1 MKKRIFISLC
11 MAVLACATVYAQT
24 AVLVRNNQPV
34 GAFSGVNSLIYAVNT
49 AEASG
54 DVIILGSG
62 TFNVP
67 SEINKAVSIYGQGF
81 EDASTRTYLNNKL
94 QYRSTGEGSLDD
106 IHLEGLYISNHLNLL
121 NDGNHSP
128 MSNLTI
134 EKCFITGMFFY
145 MDNDDTTIRNCVIQG
160 DLKSY
165 PNAYKATNML
175 IENCWKDG
183 GSFNYF
189 TTDSEITIKNSI
201 FYCRSVSGFDNSS
214 AYIQANY
221 ENSVIA
227 SCSLATNSTATNC
240 VLIGVSSAN
249 ATTTGCHNVPSVTEA
264 FENVT
269 TLVYSAG
276 TVPTLKSDYTGIG
289 ITAGDYAW
297 NTTPSRPTVNFET
310 TLVKDTDGFYK
321 IGTAA
326 DWVEFKRVVE
336 KFEPMAN
343 AKMTADIDL
352 GDAQAMIGNGH
363 WNNETYRRAFG
374 GIFDGQ
380 GHTLTIHFVT
390 ADIVQL
396 EYTDAG
402 ISVPNWPGCAPF
414 GYVSG
419 GTIRNLNTAGTIT
432 ATHEG
437 TAGIVGWTNG
447 ATLIENC
454 HSSVDITYT
463 NNTYGA
469 AGITYNTHGDYHD
482 LTIRDCIY
490 DGTITTTNQRSNAG
504 FVVYRGVGTVNI
516 YNSLL
521 ITNPSGMG
529 TYDCATFVRNKNGI
543 ISNSFYQA
551 IIGADQGVQ
560 ATANEL
566 ANGRTAFYLQAGR
579 EDLVWGQEIGVD
591 PYPVLTSDASK
602 RVYRSADGYTNDPS
616 KAIAD
621 QALVPLTYTIDSNG
635 ELTITGFDQGFT
647 PTADYD
653 LVIPADIDGKTVV
666 SIAASAFKDRT
677 TIKTVDFPSTLK
689 KIGQE
694 AFRNCSGLTTVTIPA
709 NVTSM
714 DANVFWNSGVT
725 TATVACPTLGQGAFY
740 QCSKLETVTIEEG
753 VKVLGINDG
762 GAFHGCSKLATVT
775 IPSTVTTMARNVFR
789 DCTSLTTV
797 NFAEGIQL
805 ETIPE
810 YAFYNTAL
818 TRVDIPASV
827 KTIGTEAFRYC
838 KMMEEVNI
846 PSNTQLTTINTS
858 AFADCVLLPTFAMPN
873 TLTSLGNT
881 VFYNCQKMENI
892 TFSTQLTTIPD
903 GTFQKCSKLNNVTI
917 PKTITQLGS
926 SAFRECS
933 SLSSIVI
940 PNTIIAMGTSVF
952 QDCTGLTSAAFEEG
966 FTMNYIP
973 NNTFYNTRFSSFTIP
988 ASVQTINSQAFMNNT
1003 ALASIEFPATVTKL
1017 AGEAFRNCS
1026 GLTEVTIPATITT
1039 MEANV
1044 FWNSGV
1050 KTATVACSTLGQGAF
1065 YQCAQLETVTI
1076 EEGVEVLG
1084 INDGG
1089 AFHGCSKLAT
1099 VNIPSTVTTLARNVF
1114 RDCTS
1119 LTIVN
1124 FAEGNQLETIP
1135 DYAFYN
1141 SGITSINMP
1150 STVTT
1155 IGSYAF
1161 QDCKKLESA
1170 PLPQGLKTIGTR
1182 AFLYCEKLN
1191 NVVLPGTLNSV
1202 QDWAF
1207 AYCTSLEN
1215 LTIEEGIPS
1224 INRDVFQYSGMK
1236 NVVLPSTIEAI
1247 GMNLFYQCNS
1257 LETLDLSK
1265 CMNVWELY
1273 NYTSLRGSN
1282 TIFYGVPS
1290 TTKIIL
1296 PPYTTATL
1304 GTNDEIATI
1313 TFDLQQDSEGFYL
1326 INNTSDWD
1334 KFVVYSRQNPTING
1348 RITADLDLTTHP
1360 GKLGVGNGESNYI
1373 TYQGTLDGQGHTLTI
1388 NYKTGKEF
1396 TGALIAYAENATV
1409 KNLHVK
1415 GSVDAYYKVVG
1426 GIVGIVKPS
1435 STLTMQDCESCVNFT
1450 VTPNTTN
1457 MHVAG
1462 FIGHGKTGNITLT
1475 DCLFTGSIT
1484 GNTSFRY
1491 AAAFLGW
1498 MESAGRITYNYCLN
1512 NGTFTNTDK
1521 TFTYALGATNSSG
1534 QSTSA
1539 VCYFKDGNIG
1549 NNETKAIAVIPEQ
1562 LASGMVTYRLQGG
1575 RTDQHWGQLL
1585 GRDPYPLL
1593 TNEEGTLV
1601 YRGQTYTNEY
1611 VEYAGLQKDE
1621 DDYYLIGGTA
1631 DWEEFCLVV
1640 EEFPLSNARMTA
1652 DVEVVDNSTVG
1663 SATNDDGRYNGTFDG
1678 QGYTLT
1684 VNYPFTPNSYSS
1696 PFANIEGAT
1705 IKNLHVDGTINSA
1718 WCHGGGLVANSWGT
1732 NTIENVWVS
1741 VDIKSSV
1748 SGWDECGAFVGCM
1761 KNGTL
1766 NITNCLFTGSITASS
1781 NYNGGF
1787 IGYRDGGTSILT
1799 NCLSTG
1805 TFNYTGGGND
1815 FTRGTTVTNCYYSG
1829 TFNGSANNITQV
1841 TDEQLASGQI
1851 TYKLQGKQDNLVWA
1865 QTLGMDEQPMLAL
1878 FATDGLRVYRA
1889 SIDSYTNDPNE
1900 TILPVDADG
1909 YYQIASLDDWKT
1921 VSMLVA
1927 EGEEEAKVKMIADID
1942 LGNDQTKIGNPNA
1955 AETTNYFKGIFD
1967 GQGHTLIINYVQN
1980 GPQGYNTAPFP
1991 NISCATIKNVHF
2003 DGTITN
2009 DCNTQPSIVGNCRF
2023 GTSYLEN
2030 IWSSVTTTSNSNNEW
2045 TEAAAF
2051 VSCVDGYKQ
2060 GHLVMSDC
2068 LFTGAIQGT
2077 PTYAGVFIGWVNS
2090 GGSASIS
2097 NCLSTGSFQTG
2108 GHPDIRG
2115 NYTNCYVLQF
2125 TGSIPSNMQCNTTTL
2140 SDGTITTALQAGRTE
2155 EIWVQDDSTGQPFL
2169 ALFQKNKGITT
2180 GMKILTDVDND
2191 TWFTL
2196 EGMKLDT
2203 KPKQPGVYIKNGRRI
2218 IIK

>member
-11 MAVLACATVYAQT
+11 MAVLASATVYAQT

-34 GAFSGVNSLIYAVNT
+34 GAFSGVNSLINAVNA

-54 DVIILGSG
+54 DLIILGSG

-121 NDGNHSP
+121 NDGNRSP
-128 MSNLTI
+128 MNNLTI
-134 EKCFITGMFFY
+134 EKCFITGMFLY
-145 MDNDDTTIRNCVIQG
+145 MDNNGTTIRNCVMQG

-165 PNAYKATNML
+165 PGDYKATNML

-183 GSFNYF
+183 GSFNHF
-189 TTDSEITIKNSI
+189 IADSKITIKNSI
-201 FYCRSVSGFDNSS
+201 FYCRSISGFDNSS
-214 AYIQANY
+214 AFIQANY

-249 ATTTGCHNVPSVTEA
+249 ATTTDCQTASSVTEA

-276 TVPTLKSDYTGIG
+276 TVPVLKSDYAGIG

-321 IGTAA
+321 IGTTA
-326 DWVEFKRVVE
+326 DWIELKRVVE
-336 KFEPMAN
+336 NIEPMAN

-380 GHTLTIHFVT
+380 GHTLTINFVT
-390 ADIVQL
+390 EEIVKR
-396 EYTDAG
+396 EYTDPG
-402 ISVPNWPGCAPF
+402 IPAPSWPGCAPF
-414 GYVSG
+414 GYVCG

-432 ATHEG
+432 STHEG
-437 TAGIVGWTNG
+437 VAGIVGWTNG

-454 HSSVDITYT
+454 HSSVNITFT
-463 NNTYGA
+463 NNAYGA
-469 AGITYNTHGDYHD
+469 AGISYNTLSDNHA

-490 DGTITTTNQRSNAG
+490 DGTITNINKRSNAG
-504 FVVYRGVGTVNI
+504 FVVMRGSGTVSI

-521 ITNPSGMG
+521 NTDPSEMG
-529 TYDCATFVRNKNGI
+529 TYDCATFVRNQNGI
-543 ISNSFYQA
+543 ISNSYYKT
-551 IIGADQGVQ
+551 IIGADQGMQ

-653 LVIPADIDGKTVV
+653 LVIPADIDEKTVV

-725 TATVACPTLGQGAFY
+725 TATIACPTLGQGAFY

-858 AFADCVLLPTFAMPN
+858 AFADCVLLPTFTMPN

-881 VFYNCQKMENI
+881 VFYNCQKMESI
-892 TFSTQLTTIPD
+892 TFSTQLTTIPE
-903 GTFQKCSKLNNVTI
+903 GTFQKCSHLNNVTI
-917 PKTITQLGS
+917 PKTITQIGS
-926 SAFRECS
+926 SAFRECT

-940 PNTIIAMGTSVF
+940 PNTITAMGTSVF
-952 QDCTGLTSAAFEEG
+952 QDCTGLTSATFEEG

-1017 AGEAFRNCS
+1017 ASEAFRNCS

-1076 EEGVEVLG
+1076 EEGVQVLG

-1119 LTIVN
+1119 LTTVN
-1124 FAEGNQLETIP
+1124 FTEGNQLETIP
-1135 DYAFYN
+1135 DYAFSN
-1141 SGITSINMP
+1141 TGITSINMP

-1155 IGSYAF
+1155 IGNYAF
-1161 QDCKKLESA
+1161 GNCSKLESA
-1170 PLPQGLKTIGTR
+1170 PLPQGLKTIGSY
-1182 AFLYCEKLN
+1182 AFQYCEKLN
-1191 NVVLPGTLNSV
+1191 NVVLPGTLISV
-1202 QDWAF
+1202 KDWAF
-1207 AYCTSLEN
+1207 RNCTSMEN

-1265 CMNVWELY
+1265 CMNVWELF

-1348 RITADLDLTTHP
+1348 RVTADLDLTTHP

-1388 NYKTGKEF
+1388 NYKTGKDVSGGLF
-1396 TGALIAYAENATV
+1396 AYVENATI
-1409 KNLHVK
+1409 KNLKVEGNVTANHRLIGGFVGLVK
-1415 GSVDAYYKVVG
+1415 G
-1426 GIVGIVKPS
+1426 
-1435 STLTMQDCESCVNFT
+1435 TLTMQDCESAADIT
-1450 VTPNTTN
+1450 VTPTTTA
-1457 MHVAG
+1457 MHIAG
-1462 FIGHGKTGNITLT
+1462 FIGQGKTGNITLT

-1484 GNTSFRY
+1484 GNSSFRY
-1491 AAAFLGW
+1491 AAPFLGW

-1512 NGTFTNTDK
+1512 IGTFTNTDQNY
-1521 TFTYALGATNSSG
+1521 TYALGVTQYSG
-1534 QSTSA
+1534 QSTAAS
-1539 VCYFKDGNIG
+1539 CFYKPG
-1549 NNETKAIAVIPEQ
+1549 NNTNNESLATAVSVEQ
-1562 LASGMVTYRLQGG
+1562 LSSGMVTYRLQGG
-1575 RTDQHWGQLL
+1575 RADQHWGQLL
-1585 GRDPYPLL
+1585 GRHAHPNL
-1593 TNEEGTLV
+1593 THEEGTLV
-1601 YRGQTYTNEY
+1601 YHQPGIYSNNE
-1611 VEYAGLQKDE
+1611 EDEGLKTDGE
-1621 DDYYLIGGTA
+1621 GFYLIGTVD
-1631 DWEEFCLVV
+1631 DWKM
-1640 EEFPLSNARMTA
+1640 LSILIDDGEYDAKARMT
-1652 DVEVVDNSTVG
+1652 
-1663 SATNDDGRYNGTFDG
+1663 
-1678 QGYTLT
+1678 
-1684 VNYPFTPNSYSS
+1684 
-1696 PFANIEGAT
+1696 
-1705 IKNLHVDGTINSA
+1705 
-1718 WCHGGGLVANSWGT
+1718 
-1732 NTIENVWVS
+1732 
-1741 VDIKSSV
+1741 
-1748 SGWDECGAFVGCM
+1748 
-1761 KNGTL
+1761 
-1766 NITNCLFTGSITASS
+1766 
-1781 NYNGGF
+1781 
-1787 IGYRDGGTSILT
+1787 
-1799 NCLSTG
+1799 
-1805 TFNYTGGGND
+1805 
-1815 FTRGTTVTNCYYSG
+1815 
-1829 TFNGSANNITQV
+1829 
-1841 TDEQLASGQI
+1841 
-1851 TYKLQGKQDNLVWA
+1851 
-1865 QTLGMDEQPMLAL
+1865 
-1878 FATDGLRVYRA
+1878 
-1889 SIDSYTNDPNE
+1889 
-1900 TILPVDADG
+1900 
-1909 YYQIASLDDWKT
+1909 
-1921 VSMLVA
+1921 
-1927 EGEEEAKVKMIADID
+1927 ADID
-1942 LGNDQTKIGNPNA
+1942 LGNDQTMIGSGINQD
-1955 AETTNYFKGIFD
+1955 NYGTGCVLFQGIFD
-1967 GQGHTLIINYVQN
+1967 GQGHTLTVHFNTTELYV
-1980 GPQGYNTAPFP
+1980 APFRYIQ
-1991 NISCATIKNVHF
+1991 NTTIKNLRV
-2003 DGTITN
+2003 DGTITTTN
-2009 DCNTQPSIVGNCRF
+2009 RYAGGIVSGCFGEQIHSYITNC
-2023 GTSYLEN
+2023 
-2030 IWSSVTTTSNSNNEW
+2030 ISSVDITSNYVNTGGFYEGARTGGIVAQLFYYGQLHITDCIFDGSISGETRDVLWGGFLGLPDGTVTIENGLQIGTFDCSNVISGSNGSGTFSSVFSNGFASRVNVSNNCYYLNQLGN
-2045 TEAAAF
+2045 A
-2051 VSCVDGYKQ
+2051 
-2060 GHLVMSDC
+2060 
-2068 LFTGAIQGT
+2068 QGT
-2077 PTYAGVFIGWVNS
+2077 LVN
-2090 GGSASIS
+2090 AI
-2097 NCLSTGSFQTG
+2097 
-2108 GHPDIRG
+2108 
-2115 NYTNCYVLQF
+2115 
-2125 TGSIPSNMQCNTTTL
+2125 TL
-2140 SDGTITTALQAGRTE
+2140 SDGTITTALQSGRTE
-2155 EIWVQDDSTGQPFL
+2155 EIWVQDASTGQPIL
-2169 ALFQKNKGITT
+2169 ALFKKNDGIAT
-2180 GMKILTDVDND
+2180 GLRVITDDDND

-2203 KPKQPGVYIKNGRRI
+2203 KPMQPGVYIKNGRRI